1 MGSSILY
8 TFSNECLPTGCVLS
22 ILCPPWAIQTKR
34 PRIEYGVILIYGCW
48 PQNLIAKCLIRTIR
62 HEHNVTIHGCIN
74 RIILIIY
81 TYINMLWVNI
91 IIIWINRTWNEYKVY
106 SKLNLQLRC
115 TRYFGKDNAVIQHH
129 HSFKKQ
135 CKDNNSQ
142 RSKLRTHCP

>member
-1 MGSSILY
+1 MKRLIPTSDPAGRRRRISWHTDSSAPPQSIVFPPMGSSILY

-74 RIILIIY
+74 RIILIY

-91 IIIWINRTWNEYKVY
+91 IIIWINRT
-106 SKLNLQLRC
+106 
-115 TRYFGKDNAVIQHH
+115 
-129 HSFKKQ
+129 
-135 CKDNNSQ
+135 
-142 RSKLRTHCP
+142 